1 MRGPAASGLALASTL
16 LVSASTASAGGDANG
31 FGEKHQLIV
40 SADRLLPLVGYTNA
54 SVTATD
60 NGQEVSNSHS
70 GANLSLL
77 FGSSLAVPAS
87 NLVDPHTLPRV
98 AFDFTVID
106 RLTLGAALAFGVGF
120 AGQQTAEAVAGG
132 VKTTTKTDDPRS
144 WVIGFTPRVGYVLPL
159 GDHLAFWP
167 RGGLGVYHASLHQD
181 RTVANNDV
189 ETSVGDTLLSLDL
202 DPQLVVVPYP
212 HLFFTVGPVANIP
225 LAGSRTT
232 DTTTTA
238 GGATRSV
245 SVDNDI
251 SVFRIGLSASIGGW
265 FNL

>member
-1 MRGPAASGLALASTL
+1 MRGPAASGLALASAL
-16 LVSASTASAGGDANG
+16 LVSASSASAGGDANG

-40 SADRLLPLVGYTNA
+40 SADRLLPVIGYTHA
-54 SVTATD
+54 SVSSTD
-60 NGQEVSNSHS
+60 NGQEVTSSHS
-70 GANLSLL
+70 GANVSLL

-106 RLTLGAALAFGVGF
+106 HLTLGAALAFGVGF
-120 AGQQTAEAVAGG
+120 AGKQSQEAVAGG
-132 VKTTTKTDDPRS
+132 VKTTTKTDDPSS
-144 WVIGFTPRVGYVLPL
+144 WVIGFAPRVGYVVPI
-159 GDHLAFWP
+159 GNHLAFWP
-167 RGGLGVYHASLHQD
+167 RGGLGVYHAALHQD
-181 RTVANNDV
+181 RTVANADV
-189 ETSVGDTLLSLDL
+189 ETSVGDTHLSLDL
-202 DPQLVVVPYP
+202 DPQLVIVPYP
-212 HLFFTVGPVANIP
+212 HLFCTVGPIANIP
-225 LAGSRTT
+225 LAGSRATET
-232 DTTTTA
+232 KTTA